1 MVTPIFAAIL
11 SLLFVFLTVRTLR
24 LRRRFRIA
32 VGDSGNLEML
42 RAVRAHGNFAEY
54 VPLTLLLIYFVEQLH
69 GHSWLIY
76 TLGSVL
82 TLGRLSHSYGVSQL
96 NENFFFR
103 VFGMA
108 CTLSTIGF
116 SAVYLLYSGLLR
128 F

>member
-1 MVTPIFAAIL
+1 MITPIFAAIL
-11 SLLFVFLTVRTLR
+11 SFIFVFLTVRTLR

-32 VGDSGNLEML
+32 VGDFGNLEML

-54 VPLTLLLIYFVEQLH
+54 VPLTLLLIYFVEQVH

-82 TLGRLSHSYGVSQL
+82 TLGRMSHSYGVSQL

-108 CTLSTIGF
+108 CTFSTIGI
-116 SAVYLLYSGLLR
+116 SALYLLVSR
-128 F
+128 FF